1 MKSIPV
7 NVPQINIMFLEPF
20 ISISGNHFK
29 AVVLTGWE
37 SFYQESQSIIR
48 KIQVAMK

>member
-37 SFYQESQSIIR
+37 SFYQESQTILS
-48 KIQVAMK
+48 Q